1 MSKRQEKKETNQ
13 AAAEAFVKER
23 RAVQLAIFE
32 QNFETGLRVYQD
44 NKEKLSPEQVVEIEN
59 EIEANRK
66 LIDGLKEKWG
76 A

>member
-23 RAVQLAIFE
+23 RAVQIAIFE

-44 NKEKLSPEQVVEIEN
+44 NKDKLSPEQVVEIEN
-59 EIEANRK
+59 EIESNRK

>member
-1 MSKRQEKKETNQ
+1 VSKRQEKKETNQ
-13 AAAEAFVKER
+13 AAADAFVKER
-23 RAVQLAIFE
+23 RAVQIAIFE

-44 NKEKLSPEQVVEIEN
+44 NKDKLSPEQVVEIEN
-59 EIEANRK
+59 EIEAHRK